1 MNTPNPAAVLAKKVN
16 PDLARAKRPE
26 VTNAELRELVNSE
39 NLDAAEIAFERLKSR
54 SFDY

>member
-1 MNTPNPAAVLAKKVN
+1 MNTPNPAVVLAKKVN

-39 NLDAAEIAFERLKSR
+39 NLEAAEIAFERLKSR